1 MNLVQTLVIMGISVN
16 EAHQVMQST
25 RFETSRFSDFQD
37 HFTSLHWACREGRAE
52 TAKYL
57 VSAGADIDATNKV
70 RISIFI
76 FLSFYF

>member
-1 MNLVQTLVIMGISVN
+1 MGISLN
-16 EAHQVMQST
+16 EAHQVIQSAI
-25 RFETSRFSDFQD
+25 ETSTFSDFQD

-70 RISIFI
+70 RISIF
-76 FLSFYF
+76 LLFYFKHWL